1 MNSSA
6 LAKQKYASK
15 FFRKGITLAI
25 LSGVAYGIYVAFVY
39 LAMARGVWEEWY
51 DETQT
56 FLTIF
61 FVTYVLGALGS
72 AINYTL
78 SAIWAMGF
86 ATFRGKIRDL
96 IGSIK
101 SRPGKTLIIA
111 SLVGGPVS
119 TSAFV
124 IGMQM
129 AGSIVVP
136 ITALCPAIGAII
148 GRAFYKQKLSKRML
162 FGIGLCFFAALLIGL
177 QAIEADAPPMMLPG
191 ILIASVAA
199 IGWGFEGAIAGYGT
213 ALIDFELGIVI
224 RQLFAGLFGLLIL
237 TPLFALIGGDIG
249 QSFSL
254 LGQAVTNWDSMQF
267 FLISSF
273 FCVFAF
279 SLWYKGNAMSGTAL
293 GMACNGVFAF
303 WGPFF
308 TWVLMGLILGNEGYG
323 MTPILWVS
331 AIIMVIGIWF
341 IAVNPFE
348 FFKKKRGEM
357 S

>member
-1 MNSSA
+1 MNSA
-6 LAKQKYASK
+6 DLAKQKYATT
-15 FFRKGITLAI
+15 FFRKGIFLAI
-25 LSGVAYGIYVAFVY
+25 LSGIAYGIYVAFVY
-39 LAMARGVWEEWY
+39 LAMSRGVWEEWY
-51 DETQT
+51 DPQQT

-61 FVTYVLGALGS
+61 FVTYVIGALGS
-72 AINYTL
+72 AINYSL

-96 IGSIK
+96 MSSIK
-101 SRPGKTLIIA
+101 SRPGKILVIA

-148 GRAFYKQKLSKRML
+148 GRVFYKQKLSARMI
-162 FGIGLCFFAALLIGL
+162 FGISLCFLAALLIGL
-177 QAIEADAPPMMLPG
+177 QAIEPEAPPMMLAG
-191 ILIASVAA
+191 IMIASIAA

-249 QSFSL
+249 LSFDL
-254 LGQAVTNWDSMQF
+254 LGQAVTDWHSMQF

-293 GMACNGVFAF
+293 GMACNGFFAF

-308 TWVLMGLILGNEGYG
+308 TWLLMGVVLGNDGYG
-323 MTPILWVS
+323 MS
-331 AIIMVIGIWF
+331 AIFWISALIMIIGIWF
-341 IAVNPFE
+341 IAVNPLA
-348 FFKKKRGEM
+348 FFKKKRGDL
-357 S
+357 